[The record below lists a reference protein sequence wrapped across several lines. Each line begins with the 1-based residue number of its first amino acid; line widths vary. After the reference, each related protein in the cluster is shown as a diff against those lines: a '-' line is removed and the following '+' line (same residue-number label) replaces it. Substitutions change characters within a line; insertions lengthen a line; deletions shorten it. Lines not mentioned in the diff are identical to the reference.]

1 MYYHYLKPKEVKKV
15 ARLLINLTRND
26 FKEVFD
32 IDLLQCTES
41 FSLLEDGSED
51 EKGIFNDLMSTIE
64 ELQPFYAF
72 AAVNKEGLITFRI

>member
-1 MYYHYLKPKEVKKV
+1 MYYHYLKPKEVKEI

-26 FKEVFD
+26 FEEVFD

-51 EKGIFNDLMSTIE
+51 EKGIFNNLMSTIE
-64 ELQPFYAF
+64 ELQRFYAF
-72 AAVNKEGLITFRI
+72 TVVNKEGLITFRI

>member
-1 MYYHYLKPKEVKKV
+1 MKHKEVKKV

-51 EKGIFNDLMSTIE
+51 EKGIFNNLMSTIE
-64 ELQPFYAF
+64 ELQRFYAF